1 MPPSGARA
9 CSMARPL
16 LLRFHLG
23 VDACWFAAAD
33 PLCSPLPAPCT
44 LQAAALPPL
53 PACSEQRHPGAPAP
67 LQRHH
72 LPPLPPPLPAPH
84 RQHRP
89 HPGAPLLL
97 LLVLVLL
104 AGCGRC
110 LQDGGPVHSGIC
122 AGNTACLFVC
132 PPPAA
137 LPPVPAGGAAH
148 HAATARQA
156 RPVPQRPGAEGCAG
170 APPAAAV
177 AAAAQLP
184 AVMNPAAAS
193 VVLPLVLSP
202 LWLICCC
209 CPPCPLFCH
218 RPCLQ
223 AWPYS

>member
-1 MPPSGARA
+1 
-9 CSMARPL
+9 MARPL

-89 HPGAPLLL
+89 HPGAPLPL

-137 LPPVPAGGAAH
+137 LPPCLQVAPPIMLPQPGKHGQYRSGLGQKGA
-148 HAATARQA
+148 RA
-156 RPVPQRPGAEGCAG
+156 RP
-170 APPAAAV
+170 
-177 AAAAQLP
+177 L
-184 AVMNPAAAS
+184 
-193 VVLPLVLSP
+193 LL
-202 LWLICCC
+202 LWL
-209 CPPCPLFCH
+209 LL
-218 RPCLQ
+218 RSCLQ
-223 AWPYS
+223 S